1 MRKILIMNDLIHSG
15 GVEKIL
21 EELVNFLP
29 QDKYKISVMSI
40 YDQSDD
46 FKKHYPSY
54 AKYIS
59 LHKKFPPNT
68 YKRTSVK
75 HYILA
80 VYNRICKPLFVKYMK
95 LKKYDIVIAIKE
107 GLCMKFL
114 ADFKAKNK
122 IAWVHVDY
130 NYLYWTKNVFPL
142 AEDELE
148 CMKKYDNV
156 VCVSHAALN
165 SVKDTVGN
173 PGNLI
178 VRYNPMNVDEI
189 IEKSKQVPEDFIEL
203 KKNYAGTVLVA
214 VGGLRKQKNY
224 ISLLKC
230 CNKLKSD
237 FEFKLLIIGEGS
249 ERSVL
254 EEYIESNELGEKV
267 ILLGNRDNP
276 YPYVA
281 NADWFVSS
289 TDWESYGLAIQ
300 EALILKTPVL
310 TTTCPAIMECVS
322 EKEAV
327 LVDNDE
333 KSLYEGLYK
342 ILSDKYLREKYIL
355 NINRRTQKNMYNYKF
370 EEIEKLWL

>member
-1 MRKILIMNDLIHSG
+1 
-15 GVEKIL
+15 
-21 EELVNFLP
+21 
-29 QDKYKISVMSI
+29 
-40 YDQSDD
+40 
-46 FKKHYPSY
+46 
-54 AKYIS
+54 
-59 LHKKFPPNT
+59 
-68 YKRTSVK
+68 
-75 HYILA
+75 
-80 VYNRICKPLFVKYMK
+80 
-95 LKKYDIVIAIKE
+95 
-107 GLCMKFL
+107 
-114 ADFKAKNK
+114 
-122 IAWVHVDY
+122 
-130 NYLYWTKNVFPL
+130 
-142 AEDELE
+142 
-148 CMKKYDNV
+148 MKKYDNV

-189 IEKSKQVPEDFIEL
+189 IEKSKQVPKDFIEL
-203 KKNYAGTVLVA
+203 KKNFAGTILVA

-249 ERSVL
+249 ERFVL

-355 NINRRTQKNMYNYKF
+355 NINRRTQKNMYNDKF